1 MSEALLIFSIGP
13 VQGFIAQA
21 RRTADLYAGSQLLT
35 RLIGEAINVIGK
47 GNVLYPRWVEN
58 EHPQSLPNKLIAR
71 LPAEQAAEIAR
82 RAEERIREKWWGM
95 AEEVNKR
102 LAGYAPPDE
111 EWQRMWE
118 AQLAQLPE
126 IYWVVIP
133 WKKGQSYE
141 QVYNQAGRD
150 FDARKRLRN
159 FEAIE
164 ERGRK
169 CTVCGER
176 AALHREGE
184 TARAYWSIVAEKVGE
199 VKLRPDGKEQLCAVC
214 AIKRFGELGQED
226 FPAVSE
232 MATVP
237 FKRAMLQQLQ
247 GDTIDLDKHQAL
259 VQALEQFVQSLSQAG
274 IASINPEVVPAL
286 SSMLE
291 NTLYGKT
298 LEKFLRYDGE
308 WLFPETYERKLADVG
323 PSSPKASSLVKA
335 KEVVHKLL
343 QITRDLELTP
353 HRPSPYYA
361 LLVADGDR
369 MGRQIREAAAEGPDK
384 HRAISQALA
393 EFASQEVYRVI
404 EEKHAGRVV
413 YAGGDDVLAFLP
425 LPTALAAAEDLRKAY
440 AGKMAGLLDSPT
452 MSAGIAIAH
461 HLSPLSE
468 VLRAARQAEHM
479 AKEEY
484 GRNAI
489 TVAFRRRGGAPVTMG
504 AGWEFGDNS
513 QTTIDLLLDI
523 LQRFAAARDN
533 NQKEMGLSLGLA
545 HILLDEAPFLGGKV
559 QEEARLAEVERLLY
573 RAAPARVPK
582 EKRKEQAEDLAP
594 RLVQLA
600 CSIEHRQKA
609 ARERQ
614 RDESCLPLLPGE
626 REPGLIIVARW
637 LLLLRFIIQET
648 GTPEAIEGEGR

>member
-35 RLIGEAINVIGK
+35 RLIGEAITIIGEDK
-47 GNVLYPRWVEN
+47 VLYPCRVDDG
-58 EHPQSLPNKLIAR
+58 HPQSLPNKLIAR

-126 IYWVVIP
+126 IYWVVTP
-133 WKKGQSYE
+133 WKEGQSYE
-141 QVYNQAGRD
+141 QVYNQTGRN

-184 TARAYWSIVAEKVGE
+184 TARAYWSIVAEEVGE

-214 AIKRFGELGQED
+214 AIKRFGELGQEN
-226 FPAVSE
+226 FPSVSE
-232 MATVP
+232 MAAVP
-237 FKRAMLQQLQ
+237 FKRAILQQFSQPSVDMRLIEALQ
-247 GDTIDLDKHQAL
+247 NYVRAQEQTPTIPH
-259 VQALEQFVQSLSQAG
+259 G
-274 IASINPEVVPAL
+274 VVPAL
-286 SSMLE
+286 H
-291 NTLYGKT
+291 TKRVADAWKT
-298 LEKFLRYDGE
+298 LVEDFLHYDGE

-343 QITRDLELTP
+343 QITRELELTP

-369 MGRQIREAAAEGPDK
+369 MGRQIREAAAEESAK

-393 EFASQEVYRVI
+393 KFASQEVYRVI

-440 AGKMAGLLDSPT
+440 AGKMTGLLDSPT

-489 TVAFRRRGGAPVTMG
+489 AVAFRRRGGAPVTMG

-513 QTTIDLLLDI
+513 QTTIELLLDI

-533 NQKEMGLSLGLA
+533 DQKEMGLSLGLA
-545 HILLDEAPFLGGKV
+545 HTLLDEARFLGGEV

-573 RAAPARVPK
+573 RATPARVPK
-582 EKRKEQAEDLAP
+582 EKRKEQAKDLAP

-600 CSIEHRQKA
+600 CSIENRQKVA
-609 ARERQ
+609 WERQ

-626 REPGLIIVARW
+626 REPGLVIMARW
-637 LLLLRFIIQET
+637 LLLLRFIVQET